1 MILLKVINQIILSYC
16 ILYEF
21 ITVSLCI
28 KKNYK
33 SLKIQLAKNTE
44 EHYLFGCI
52 KLKLLAGL
60 FKKLP
65 QKKFFFGWGGRS
77 NLKQLKLKNGVG

>member
-28 KKNYK
+28 VKYKIKN
-33 SLKIQLAKNTE
+33 LKILLAKNTKE
-44 EHYLFGCI
+44 QYL
-52 KLKLLAGL
+52 A
-60 FKKLP
+60 
-65 QKKFFFGWGGRS
+65 
-77 NLKQLKLKNGVG
+77 